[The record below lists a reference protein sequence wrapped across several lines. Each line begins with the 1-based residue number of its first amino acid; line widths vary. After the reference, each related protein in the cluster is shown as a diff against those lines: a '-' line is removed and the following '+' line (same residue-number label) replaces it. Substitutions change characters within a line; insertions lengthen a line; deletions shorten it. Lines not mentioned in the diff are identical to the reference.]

1 LIGPLCAALEGPSA
15 EAPGL
20 AWAEV
25 PVRIDACV
33 DGHGIDRAQL
43 GYLVGNELDGV
54 AHDDAVRLRE
64 EGATIV
70 LACDGEDVVVAIEGP
85 AARTSRVHTQGLE
98 RTVATRTLALAI
110 VELVGDAPEPVP
122 PPVTAPIAPPPV
134 EPAAPPPVKPPPP
147 RRATWLA
154 TIGFDALGFP
164 LAPLGLYGGAIAVR
178 HRPSRHFGWMAAVS
192 AHGGRS
198 RDPLG
203 SVHAIAAS
211 GSAGAVVH
219 GDWARV
225 DPWGSLGVRGGF
237 ASLAGESD
245 DATVETG
252 RVQGGWLGP
261 AARAGVDGFVG
272 RRLVAGAYLEL
283 GWAAIA
289 TRARIDGSAGPG
301 VAQLWIG
308 GGVSFGLRWP
318 EAAPTRPRA
327 RSSRARS

>member
-15 EAPGL
+15 DL

-64 EGATIV
+64 QGATIV
-70 LACDGEDVVVAIEGP
+70 LGCDGEDVVVAIEGP

-122 PPVTAPIAPPPV
+122 PPVTAPIEAPPV

-147 RRATWLA
+147 RRATWIA

-164 LAPLGLYGGAIAVR
+164 LTPLGLYGGAIAVR

-198 RDPLG
+198 REELG
-203 SVHAIAAS
+203 RVSAIAAS
-211 GSAGAVVH
+211 AFAGAAVH
-219 GDWARV
+219 GDHERV
-225 DPWGSLGVRGGF
+225 DPWGSIGVRGGW
-237 ASLAGESD
+237 ASLEGVSN
-245 DATVETG
+245 DATVRTG

-261 AARAGVDGFVG
+261 AARGGVDGFVG
-272 RRLVAGAYLEL
+272 RRFVVGAFLEL

-289 TRARIDGSAGPG
+289 TRASIDGEPGPG
-301 VAQLWIG
+301 LAQLWVG
-308 GGVSFGLRWP
+308 GGVTFGLRWP
-318 EAAPTRPRA
+318 ALAAIRPPA